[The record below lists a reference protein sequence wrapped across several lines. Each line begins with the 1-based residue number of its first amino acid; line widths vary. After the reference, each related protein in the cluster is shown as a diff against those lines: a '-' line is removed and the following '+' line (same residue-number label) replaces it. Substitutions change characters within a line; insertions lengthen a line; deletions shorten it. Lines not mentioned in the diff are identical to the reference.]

1 MAVTDALAK
10 TIEDTKSFIDTAT
23 EKLNKASKL
32 LDDDVAT
39 VNQALKDYEEI
50 KEMVEQ
56 AKLDLSDA
64 VDTLAEG
71 AEAAADGDVLS
82 LAATVAKGIAQITE
96 AMSRYM
102 KAFTDLKKKFD
113 AYTKAVA
120 HNIQVVETF

>member
-96 AMSRYM
+96 AMQRYM

-113 AYTKAVA
+113 AYKKAVA